1 MAAFK
6 RNHFASVPFFLK
18 PVSMSLASI
27 PMRTRTFACTLLLEE
42 FKIKASLLNR
52 IALFLSKEAFFC
64 FFMDGEIPLQKSFS
78 NKSLKMK
85 LQSYL

>member
-52 IALFLSKEAFFC
+52 IALFLSKEAFFFC
-64 FFMDGEIPLQKSFS
+64 FLWTAKFPFKRAFLI
-78 NKSLKMK
+78 SL
-85 LQSYL
+85 